1 MIMYDRTFFGFLLVF
16 LVLSILNQTAFENAF
31 GQITVS
37 GEPNGSR
44 VLHQGEIIEVGVKLK
59 AGTNIQYMMKADAF
73 LYYDIHS
80 HDGNQITTHTV
91 LESRVFEGTFVA
103 PKDADYYF
111 MSMNMGES
119 EANLTYNISVGE
131 TKHHVV
137 YEGTKYDVTA
147 ISNSNIDFLAF
158 SQENKQI
165 LIMIETP
172 YLTPGFL
179 QVTIPRSLLDGPFD
193 VKGIITGYNYTQN
206 ESSSVFVIKT
216 NNGKSDIS
224 IIGTTTVPE
233 FPFPIILLTLALS
246 SLILYRR
253 LKLTY
258 H

>member
-1 MIMYDRTFFGFLLVF
+1 MCDRIIFGFLLVF
-16 LVLSILNQTAFENAF
+16 LILSISTQTAFENAF

-44 VLHQGEIIEVGVKLK
+44 VLHQGEIIEVGLKLK

-73 LYYDIHS
+73 LYFDIHS
-80 HDGNQITTHTV
+80 HDGNQITTHAV

-119 EANLTYNISVGE
+119 EVNLMYNISIGE
-131 TKHHVV
+131 AKHPVV
-137 YEGTKYDVTA
+137 YENTQYDVTTV
-147 ISNSNIDFLAF
+147 SNSNIDFLGF

-165 LIMIETP
+165 LIMMETP

-193 VKGIITGYNYTQN
+193 VKGVITEYNYTQN

-216 NNGKSDIS
+216 NNGKNDAS
-224 IIGTTTVPE
+224 IIGTTVVPE
-233 FPFPIILLTLALS
+233 FPVPIILLTLALS
-246 SLILYRR
+246 SLILYMRVR
-253 LKLTY
+253 
-258 H
+258 